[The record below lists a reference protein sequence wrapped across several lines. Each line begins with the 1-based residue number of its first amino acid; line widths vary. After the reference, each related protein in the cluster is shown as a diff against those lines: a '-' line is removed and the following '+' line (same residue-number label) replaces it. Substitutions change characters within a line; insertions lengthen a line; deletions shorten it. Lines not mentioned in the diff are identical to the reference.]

1 MTTRFDPAARLIHLT
16 GYLTGPAGT
25 VDVRFVLDTGA
36 SGTVV
41 RATSPAAAGIVT
53 PPGAPRR
60 RMHGLA
66 AGATAPVA
74 RVRHLLAVGH
84 GRADFP
90 AAAFDFAPT
99 RPYDGLLGL
108 DFFRGLV
115 LKLDF
120 AGGVITLRP
129 PRPRWPFWR

>member
-1 MTTRFDPAARLIHLT
+1 MTTRFDPAARLVIIL
-16 GYLTGPAGT
+16 GYVTGPAGT
-25 VDVRFVLDTGA
+25 GRVRFAVDTGA

-41 RATSPAAAGIVT
+41 RATILEAAGIVT

-66 AGATAPVA
+66 AGATAPVV
-74 RVRHLLAVGH
+74 RVPHLLALGH
-84 GRADFP
+84 GRPDFP
-90 AAAFDFAPT
+90 VAACDLAPT

-115 LKLDF
+115 LNLDF

-129 PRPRWPFWR
+129 PRPRWQFWR